1 MGSLLSC
8 NLKMQKGV
16 GQKNNLVGAMMK
28 VKVMIV
34 VLMKDKKLTK
44 GQEMNKMN
52 LRKSRRG

>member
-1 MGSLLSC
+1 VGSLLSC